1 MADSNVETKLD
12 AVVEAVKAPVKAVVD
27 AVETPAK
34 AVVEMVKAP
43 IKAATKTVKTPVIK
57 ARKAII
63 RRKARLAPAK
73 LAKLAKAAKQVNKR
87 VVKTARKVR
96 QASVAAT
103 KTQIERTNT
112 MAYDFTKYD
121 FTKYFGGF
129 DMPTTDKFET
139 LFADAGAKG
148 QEIVVKTQKAAEEMT
163 GLAKANVEAMVEAG
177 RIATSGA
184 KSIGQDVI
192 ASSRDG
198 LEKAASAVK
207 TLADAKSPTEF
218 FQIQSDLMRTQFDY
232 AVAET
237 SKLTE
242 QMVKLIGE
250 AVQPLSSRA
259 SINAERFNALVA

>member
-63 RRKARLAPAK
+63 RRKARLAP
-73 LAKLAKAAKQVNKR
+73 AKLAKAAKQVNKR

>member
-57 ARKAII
+57 ARKAIT

-73 LAKLAKAAKQVNKR
+73 LAKAVKQVNKR

-96 QASVAAT
+96 QASVAVT

>member
-1 MADSNVETKLD
+1 M
-12 AVVEAVKAPVKAVVD
+12 
-27 AVETPAK
+27 
-34 AVVEMVKAP
+34 
-43 IKAATKTVKTPVIK
+43 
-57 ARKAII
+57 
-63 RRKARLAPAK
+63 
-73 LAKLAKAAKQVNKR
+73 NKR

-148 QEIVVKTQKAAEEMT
+148 QEMVVKTQKAAEEMT